1 MDIYLLD
8 PGQYRIQKWS
18 TGGTIWT
25 TVAGGNGLG
34 IKANQLNNPGVLDTH
49 GNFCS

>member
-1 MDIYLLD
+1 MNGNIYLLD
-8 PGQYRIQKWS
+8 SGNNRIQKWS

-34 IKANQLNNPGVLDTH
+34 IKANQLNNPQEL
-49 GNFCS
+49 